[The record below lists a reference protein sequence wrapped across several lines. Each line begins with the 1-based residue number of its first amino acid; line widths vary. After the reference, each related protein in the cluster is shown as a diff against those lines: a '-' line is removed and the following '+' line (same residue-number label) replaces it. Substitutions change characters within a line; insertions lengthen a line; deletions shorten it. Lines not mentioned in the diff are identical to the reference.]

1 MRRRRNDD
9 AENLLLPY
17 YRSFYVCIQ
26 EAWKWYFEAEK
37 ERKKR
42 ESVCTIHT
50 CVPSGTDGYIHM
62 YVAGLIRMYAHY
74 SMYVQLPFEK
84 LYKYI
89 YRYLTKYVFA
99 QWLLKERKKRK
110 KKHESPALPKR

>member
-1 MRRRRNDD
+1 MYSRG
-9 AENLLLPY
+9 L
-17 YRSFYVCIQ
+17 
-26 EAWKWYFEAEK
+26 EK
-37 ERKKR
+37 VFRGGKRRKKR

-74 SMYVQLPFEK
+74 SMYVPFEK

-89 YRYLTKYVFA
+89 CRYLTKYVFA
-99 QWLLKERKKRK
+99 Q
-110 KKHESPALPKR
+110 

>member
-1 MRRRRNDD
+1 MTTQKIYYCHIIVHFMYVFKRPGNGISRR
-9 AENLLLPY
+9 
-17 YRSFYVCIQ
+17 
-26 EAWKWYFEAEK
+26 KKK
-37 ERKKR
+37 EKKR